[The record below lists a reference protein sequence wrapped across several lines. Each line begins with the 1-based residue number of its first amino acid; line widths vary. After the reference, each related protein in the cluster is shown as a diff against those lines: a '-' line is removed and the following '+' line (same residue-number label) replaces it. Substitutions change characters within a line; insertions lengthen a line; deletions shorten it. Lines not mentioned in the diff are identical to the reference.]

1 MIDLNSFNPSFLVNS
16 TDGVGHVELLEV
28 RDVPNDE
35 IELSI
40 EELKNDNEEQG
51 LIFNRWTL
59 KYEVLSNIL
68 KNSQLSSKMFKYYQ

>member
-40 EELKNDNEEQG
+40 EELKNEDEEQG
-51 LIFNRWTL
+51 LIFNR
-59 KYEVLSNIL
+59 
-68 KNSQLSSKMFKYYQ
+68 